1 MIQIHFNFKQSVM
14 IHTGLVKRSANRA
27 NEKQMYPEM
36 TYAQAQK
43 WKLKKKKIKQPKN
56 CKHGRMNIP
65 NLQNDSSI

>member
-1 MIQIHFNFKQSVM
+1 M

-43 WKLKKKKIKQPKN
+43 LKLKKKLS
-56 CKHGRMNIP
+56 
-65 NLQNDSSI
+65 NLKTASMDV

>member
-14 IHTGLVKRSANRA
+14 IHTELVKRSANRA

-43 WKLKKKKIKQPKN
+43 LKLKKKIKQPKN

>member
-1 MIQIHFNFKQSVM
+1 M
-14 IHTGLVKRSANRA
+14 IHTELVKRSANRA

-43 WKLKKKKIKQPKN
+43 LKLKKKIKQPKN

>member
-1 MIQIHFNFKQSVM
+1 M

-43 WKLKKKKIKQPKN
+43 LKLKKKKLS
-56 CKHGRMNIP
+56 
-65 NLQNDSSI
+65 NLKTASMDV

>member
-1 MIQIHFNFKQSVM
+1 M

-43 WKLKKKKIKQPKN
+43 LKLKNKLS
-56 CKHGRMNIP
+56 
-65 NLQNDSSI
+65 NLKTASMDV